1 MALRNQ
7 DEGRKT
13 KALLVFLVALGLTLP
28 APPARAQFDFFGL
41 FGGGD
46 EEPPAPSAE
55 ALPYDLDIVVEGEVD
70 IEDAFETISTLYRL
84 RGDPPPDAEALVRR
98 AQSDLVPF
106 IDALW
111 GLGYYNARVRID
123 VAGVPLTIRGEN
135 AAAAAAAA
143 RGFRGGALVPV
154 RVTVEP
160 GEVFRV
166 RALRVLGP
174 DGGPLALPEG
184 VYALEP
190 GDEAASAA
198 ILAAQANIVDY
209 YRAASRPLAAIAG
222 IDPVVVHPER
232 ALDLTIRVEPGPV
245 AGIGPIA
252 VGGNEDVPESV
263 IRSFIY
269 TEPGDPYSPDAL
281 AAIRRS
287 IGRIEAISSV
297 RVNEA
302 NALDQNGD
310 LPLEVVVS
318 ERLKRLFGVSA
329 SYSTSDG
336 PAASI
341 YWAHRNLF
349 GGAERLRLEAT
360 ALYLTQTGARAQR
373 NADEWWDDVGGKVSA
388 SFIKPALWGTRNDFL
403 ADAFVSRDRT
413 AGYTAELVNVTA
425 GIRHR
430 FGDGFNV
437 QAGIEYETGRGT
449 DVLGKYDYTLVGL
462 LLSAEL
468 DGSDSRLGP
477 REGYRLRAG
486 VTPYLEAFGSTT
498 AFTYARADGSVYL
511 PLDARK
517 RFVVAARVGLGS
529 IAGAELNEVPANRR
543 FYAGGGGS
551 VRGYAYRSLGPR
563 IGREPIGGRSLFEAS
578 LEARLR
584 VTNTIG
590 IVPFVDAG
598 SAFRESYP
606 SFDEELRFAAGIGVR
621 YHTAIGPLRADIA
634 FPLNPGKGDDAFGL
648 YLGIGQAF

>member
-1 MALRNQ
+1 MRRVDGDVRGRAGTALCLLA
-7 DEGRKT
+7 
-13 KALLVFLVALGLTLP
+13 ALALATSSI
-28 APPARAQFDFFGL
+28 PARAQFDFFGL

-46 EEPPAPSAE
+46 EEPPAPSAD
-55 ALPYDLDIVVEGEVD
+55 ALPYDLDIVVAGDVD

-111 GLGYYNARVRID
+111 GLGYYNSRVRIE

-135 AAAAAAAA
+135 VAAAAAAA
-143 RGFRGGALVPV
+143 RAFRGTELVPV
-154 RVTVEP
+154 RVLIEP
-160 GEVFRV
+160 EEVFRV
-166 RALRVLGP
+166 RQLRVLGP
-174 DGGPLALPEG
+174 DGAPLVLPEG
-184 VYALEP
+184 VYTLEP
-190 GDEAASAA
+190 GDEATSAA
-198 ILAAQANIVDY
+198 VLAAQADIVDY

-222 IDPVVVHPER
+222 IDPVVVHPEQ
-232 ALDLTIRVEPGPV
+232 ALDLTIRVAPGPV

-269 TEPGDPYSPDAL
+269 TEPGDPYSPEAL
-281 AAIRRS
+281 ASIRRS

-297 RVNEA
+297 RVREADALNE
-302 NALDQNGD
+302 NGN

-318 ERLKRLFGVSA
+318 ERLKRVFGVSA
-329 SYSTSDG
+329 SYSTADG

-373 NADEWWDDVGGKVSA
+373 NPDEWWDDIGGKVSA

-403 ADAFVSRDRT
+403 ADAVVSRDRT

-437 QAGIEYETGRGT
+437 QAGVEYETGRGK
-449 DVLGKYDYTLVGL
+449 DVLGDYDYTLVGL
-462 LLSAEL
+462 PVSAEL
-468 DGSDSRLGP
+468 DGSDSRLDP

-486 VTPYLEAFGSTT
+486 VTPYLEAFGSSTG
-498 AFTYARADGSVYL
+498 FTYALAEGSVYF
-511 PLDARK
+511 PLDALK
-517 RFVVAARVGLGS
+517 RYVIAARVEVGS

-563 IGREPIGGRSLFEAS
+563 IGTEPIGGRSLFEAS

-584 VTNTIG
+584 ITDSIG

-606 SFDEELRFAAGIGVR
+606 SFDEELRFSAGVGLR

-634 FPLNPGKGDDAFGL
+634 FPLNPEKGDDAFGL